1 MHYLR
6 CIHSI
11 APSGL
16 VLFFCPR
23 GRHTLANLSPQ
34 PHWLRKQTGVFAK
47 HLFHLWL
54 YICNAKH
61 LNEQLNQKKPL
72 IVCGPFSHVVQNIQ
86 MFLLMEILW
95 RSVDMANNP
104 LGARGN
110 GARLK
115 HICMCVCRFYLNRLG
130 LDWKN
135 VSSVFCLK

>member
-16 VLFFCPR
+16 ILFFCPR

-61 LNEQLNQKKPL
+61 LNEQLNKKTPN
-72 IVCGPFSHVVQNIQ
+72 CSWT
-86 MFLLMEILW
+86 FLPC
-95 RSVDMANNP
+95 SA
-104 LGARGN
+104 
-110 GARLK
+110 K
-115 HICMCVCRFYLNRLG
+115 HPDVSTDGDFVEKCRHG
-130 LDWKN
+130 Q
-135 VSSVFCLK
+135 